1 MKSLFLDKKCTVSAI
16 TLAAIR
22 SFGLESTDYEP
33 QILRDLFQQRFGI
46 QKLPQRAFDKL
57 NCGYTLIGT
66 DLYTR
71 SIQVFLTCNGVM
83 ANKYLDQNQ
92 ITYNSLKDVAWGV
105 WQYCNLLGQMQNGK
119 PTQQFSPDI
128 ILYIRQVAKTNGIVR
143 FPSWLQF
150 AQPKE
155 TYPQEL
161 MADPANF
168 QAYMQRQQAQIDQL
182 TRFVTHKQQQMVQ
195 QLQMLNANGILG

>member
-22 SFGLESTDYEP
+22 SFGLESTDFEP
-33 QILRDLFQQRFGI
+33 EILRDMFQQRFGL

-66 DLYTR
+66 DLYTH

-83 ANKYLDQNQ
+83 ANKPLDQNQ
-92 ITYNSLKDVAWGV
+92 ITYNSLKDIAWGI
-105 WQYCNLLGQMQNGK
+105 WEYCNLVGELESGA

-128 ILYIRQVAKTNGIVR
+128 ILYIQEVAKTNGITQL
-143 FPSWLQF
+143 PTWMQF
-150 AQPKE
+150 AQPKIA
-155 TYPQEL
+155 YPQEL
-161 MADPANF
+161 VSDPALY
-168 QAYMQRQQAQIDQL
+168 QAYMQRQQAQVQQL
-182 TRFVTHKQQQMVQ
+182 NQFVVHKQQLMLQ
-195 QLQMLNANGILG
+195 QLKALADNGVIG

>member
-22 SFGLESTDYEP
+22 SFGLESTDFEP

-71 SIQVFLTCNGVM
+71 SVQVFLTCNGVM
-83 ANKYLDQNQ
+83 ANKPLDQSQ
-92 ITYNSLKDVAWGV
+92 ITYNTLKDVAWGV
-105 WQYCNLLGQMQNGK
+105 WQYCNLVGQLQQGK
-119 PTQQFSPDI
+119 PTQVFSPDI
-128 ILYIRQVAKTNGIVR
+128 ILYIQEVAKANGIVK
-143 FPSWLQF
+143 FPAWMKF
-150 AQPKE
+150 AQPPQV
-155 TYPQEL
+155 YPQQL
-161 MADPANF
+161 MSDPVVF
-168 QAYMQRQQAQIDQL
+168 QAYMQRQQAQVAQL
-182 TRFVTHKQQQMVQ
+182 SKFVSAKQQTMLQ
-195 QLQMLNANGILG
+195 QLRQLQSAGILG